1 MVVKEIYNFSQ
12 DSLDPRGIYL
22 LDFDSEAFI
31 WIGKSVKQK
40 DKIASAFQM
49 ALHAMKVVHSRGNDR
64 LKLATVSMLHQAFE
78 P

>member
-12 DSLDPRGIYL
+12 ESLDPRGIYL

-31 WIGKSVKQK
+31 WVGKSVKQK

-49 ALHAMKVVHSRGNDR
+49 ALNAMKVVHSRGNDR
-64 LKLATVSMLHQAFE
+64 LK
-78 P
+78 